1 MFLEELR
8 FWGSEARWG
17 DVFPVVH
24 LNVQGLNS
32 SFDDIQLLCRGS
44 CPAIIGL
51 CETFLN
57 ENNQVLL
64 DIPGYMSIFLN
75 RKMGKKGGLGFYIQN
90 SFKDMIYA

>member
-1 MFLEELR
+1 M
-8 FWGSEARWG
+8 
-17 DVFPVVH
+17 H
-24 LNVQGLNS
+24 LNIQGLNS
-32 SFDDIQLLCRGS
+32 SFDDIHLLCRDS

-75 RKMGKKGGLGFYIQN
+75 RKMGKKGGLGFYIQYN
-90 SFKDMIYA
+90 FQAVLRHDLCINNEKIFESLFI